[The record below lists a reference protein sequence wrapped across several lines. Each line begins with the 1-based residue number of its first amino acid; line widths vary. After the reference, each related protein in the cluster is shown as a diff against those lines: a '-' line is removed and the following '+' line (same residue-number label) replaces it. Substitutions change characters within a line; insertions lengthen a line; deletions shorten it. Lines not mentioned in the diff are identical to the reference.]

1 MAADKIINHFRMK
14 CNLNIQNVL
23 KDQLKEKRLVFGE
36 WSAKTLRRFFKMNLP
51 QVETCQTEAFLLES
65 LHWKASLMSVLVR
78 ELPKFETLLYNA

>member
-1 MAADKIINHFRMK
+1 MK

-36 WSAKTLRRFFKMNLP
+36 WSAKTLRRFLKVLP
-51 QVETCQTEAFLLES
+51 QVETCQTEASLLES